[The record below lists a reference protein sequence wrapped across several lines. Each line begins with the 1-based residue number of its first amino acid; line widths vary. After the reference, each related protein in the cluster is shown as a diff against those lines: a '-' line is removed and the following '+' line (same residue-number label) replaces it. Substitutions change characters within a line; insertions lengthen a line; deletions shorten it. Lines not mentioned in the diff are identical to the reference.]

1 MSQRSSPLAAPPVA
15 LDRVP
20 RLVDVLDEPVADVDA
35 VLEDCLSACRGFLEA
50 EIERRVQAQLDEH
63 AQARFEAWLAQARVW
78 WDAAGAP
85 LVRPKSTAS
94 NESDPLDVGPIEA
107 SASSTSSDEPTD
119 WVVLRDR
126 LAACL
131 ANRQAR

>member
-1 MSQRSSPLAAPPVA
+1 MSQRSSPLAAPPIA

-85 LVRPKSTAS
+85 LVTPKSTAS
-94 NESDPLDVGPIEA
+94 NVSDPIDEGPIEA
-107 SASSTSSDEPTD
+107 SVSSSSGEQPID
-119 WVVLRDR
+119 WDVLRDR

-131 ANRQAR
+131 ASRRPR